1 MIKSSEFH
9 GRDDVFQHLTEKYI
23 TKKYENLRNAGLSE
37 DAAFD
42 ELYAEDCNLDGYED
56 DILYIEDVT
65 GTLGEWFDMNTDEIP
80 TEALKALQTAYSIC
94 VKALEGGN

>member
-9 GRDDVFQHLTEKYI
+9 GRGDVFQNLSEEYI
-23 TKKYENLRNAGLSE
+23 TKKHEELRKQGLSE
-37 DAAFD
+37 DVAFN

>member
-9 GRDDVFQHLTEKYI
+9 GRNDVFQHLTEKYI
-23 TKKYENLRNAGLSE
+23 TKKYENLRNA
-37 DAAFD
+37 AFD
-42 ELYAEDCNLDGYED
+42 ELYAEDCNLDEYKN

-94 VKALEGGN
+94 VKELEGGN

>member
-1 MIKSSEFH
+1 MKLGMMIYPRKSTKGTPFRTKH
-9 GRDDVFQHLTEKYI
+9 FCFYI
-23 TKKYENLRNAGLSE
+23 GIMIMATKNNKSNPHII
-37 DAAFD
+37 
-42 ELYAEDCNLDGYED
+42 LDGYED

>member
-1 MIKSSEFH
+1 MIMATKNNKSNSH
-9 GRDDVFQHLTEKYI
+9 I
-23 TKKYENLRNAGLSE
+23 I
-37 DAAFD
+37 
-42 ELYAEDCNLDGYED
+42 LDGYED

>member
-1 MIKSSEFH
+1 MAKYSEFH
-9 GRDDVFQHLTEKYI
+9 GRNDVFQHLTEKYI
-23 TKKYENLRNAGLSE
+23 TKKYENLRNTGLSE

-42 ELYAEDCNLDGYED
+42 KFDAEDCNLDGYED
-56 DILYIEDVT
+56 DILYVEDVT